1 MKNLPFVRS
10 AYNYDRDMVSEET
23 GLACLD
29 VSRAQQNF
37 AEECDINTIV
47 KRFGLT
53 GELPSNVKVP
63 QYGDFDQVV
72 DYHSAMNLVAQANE
86 AFDQMPASVRSRFAN
101 DPGAFVDFC
110 SDPANAAE
118 MGRLGLLTP
127 GVGAPPP
134 EGVDIPAELVLEPS
148 PKGEK

>member
-1 MKNLPFVRS
+1 MKNAVFCRS
-10 AYNYDRDMVSEET
+10 AYNYDRDAVSEET

-29 VSRAQQNF
+29 VTRAQQNF

-47 KRFGLT
+47 RRFGLT
-53 GELPSNVKVP
+53 GQLPSNVKVP

-118 MGRLGLLTP
+118 MGRMGLLTP
-127 GVGAPPP
+127 GVGSPPP
-134 EGVDIPAELVLEPS
+134 EGVVIPSEAVLEPS
-148 PKGEK
+148 PNEGN